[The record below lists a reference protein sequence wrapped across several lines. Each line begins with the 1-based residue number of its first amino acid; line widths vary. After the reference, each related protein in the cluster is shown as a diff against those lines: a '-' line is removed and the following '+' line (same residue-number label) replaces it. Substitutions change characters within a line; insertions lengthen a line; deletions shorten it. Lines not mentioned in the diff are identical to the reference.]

1 MSASLPVTLSFY
13 VNNSRSP
20 VDPFLHVRRRI
31 VTVVIHIYL
40 THYYAMRIIRSSVS
54 SASNMCSSCAATLL
68 TTTQKRQIEL
78 KPANCISVFP
88 VRTYLELQ
96 DTKAHVLHF
105 IRSLFRDM

>member
-13 VNNSRSP
+13 VNNSTSP

-40 THYYAMRIIRSSVS
+40 THYYDMRIIRSSVS
-54 SASNMCSSCAATLL
+54 SASNMRSSCAA

-96 DTKAHVLHF
+96 NTKAHVLHF